1 MWIDE
6 VVMCSPLSPRSCTA
20 REEVIIEDDC
30 TDDFIRGERTLE
42 SNRPPTT
49 TIHVTTEVDEE
60 SLISFEYIFDHI
72 DQVSLAYSTEFQKY
86 ISVQSYPIS
95 YQFDISIV
103 SVSNFILSTFHL

>member
-6 VVMCSPLSPRSCTA
+6 MVMYSPLAPRPCTA
-20 REEVIIEDDC
+20 REEVIIEDEC

-49 TIHVTTEVDEE
+49 TIHVTTEVDEK

-72 DQVSLAYSTEFQKY
+72 DQVSLTHSSKF
-86 ISVQSYPIS
+86 
-95 YQFDISIV
+95 
-103 SVSNFILSTFHL
+103 